1 MGSKICSIIC
11 GAPCSFDRE
20 RVSGYVIA
28 ADSGLDR
35 CLSAGITPDLVVGDF
50 DSAKS
55 DVPSGIKSVRV
66 KPEKD
71 DIDTVLASNIA
82 IERGYNELRFF
93 CAVGGRISHTLANI
107 QMLLLLKKRN
117 IDCVLFGENCEIMVL
132 ENESV
137 KIPQLRGYLSV
148 FSLGETAVVSAKGVK
163 YSLDKHTLSNDYP
176 LGVSNEISG
185 DFAEITV
192 HSGAAAVVLEDE

>member
-55 DVPSGIKSVRV
+55 DVPSGIESVRV

-71 DIDTVLASNIA
+71 DTDTVLAANIA

-107 QMLLLLKKRN
+107 QMLLLLKKWN
-117 IDCVLFGENCEIMVL
+117 I
-132 ENESV
+132 
-137 KIPQLRGYLSV
+137 LRRLR
-148 FSLGETAVVSAKGVK
+148 
-163 YSLDKHTLSNDYP
+163 
-176 LGVSNEISG
+176 
-185 DFAEITV
+185 
-192 HSGAAAVVLEDE
+192 